1 MEYFN
6 TDTNLGKRR
15 GGQLMATT
23 SNFGWST
30 PDDTAYVKDGASAI
44 RTLGSSVD
52 SSMADLL
59 GGTAGQILAKNT
71 GTNMDFAWIDNE
83 VMTNSTINAPFEKVN
98 ISATSATGTI
108 NVETGSLGSVW
119 YYTSNA
125 TANFTLNFR
134 TSNTVALNTTLAT
147 GEAVTVVFLNTNGA
161 TPYYPNAFQVDGNAV
176 TPKWQGGTAPTSGN
190 ASSID
195 AYTFTII
202 KTASA
207 TFTVLAAA
215 AKFA

>member
-1 MEYFN
+1 MAVGFPQSTSYAN
-6 TDTNLGKRR
+6 GDVLTATNV
-15 GGQLMATT
+15 
-23 SNFGWST
+23 N
-30 PDDTAYVKDGASAI
+30 DI
-44 RTLGSSVD
+44 
-52 SSMADLL
+52 
-59 GGTAGQILAKNT
+59 T
-71 GTNMDFAWIDNE
+71 GTLNLLSDYYTGNP
-83 VMTNSTINAPFEKVN
+83 TINAPFEKVN
-98 ISATSATGTI
+98 ISATAATGTI

-134 TSNTVALNTTLAT
+134 TSSTIALNTTLAV
-147 GEAVTVVFLNTNGA
+147 GEAVTVVFLNTNGSTA
-161 TPYYPNAFQVDGNAV
+161 YYPTAFQIDGSAV
-176 TPKWQGGTAPTSGN
+176 TPKWQGGTAPTSGD
-190 ASSID
+190 ASAIS